1 MINPPNSRAPAG
13 TVISG
18 ALIQLPRSPA
28 PLVSIII
35 PATAG
40 PDLLHACLSSIAR
53 YGPSTIP
60 YETIVVLNEAW
71 DEDAARLKEA
81 ATGVQVI
88 SSPFNLG
95 LAGAGNRGRDL
106 ARGEFL
112 LLLHDDAEVEP
123 GWMEA
128 LVETADSHPEA
139 GAIGGKALHPDG
151 RLQFAGEIL
160 WRNGLP
166 STPWVGSPPA
176 PDAFGKIRAVDHC
189 GSSSLLVRASAW
201 DLVGGLDERF
211 HPVYYVDID
220 LAMALQAH
228 GFVVLYQPASRIR
241 HHLGASTTD
250 RFKQFLFNRNW
261 LQFVEKW
268 GAALNAYEPSDG
280 DLVAAIERAIARSDA
295 FGRARMGVTTAV
307 GPAAAPRPPFDPI
320 LQERRLAERSR
331 TIQKDYMDHL
341 SHLLD
346 ECEMKHAGRR
356 SYISMLRMRLGL
368 RTRLWKWWIKMTAER
383 S

>member
-1 MINPPNSRAPAG
+1 MIPG
-13 TVISG
+13 VI
-18 ALIQLPRSPA
+18 IQLPRSPA
-28 PLVSIII
+28 PRVSIII

-40 PDLLHACLSSIAR
+40 PDLLHACLRSISR
-53 YGPSTIP
+53 CGPSTIP

-71 DEDAARLKEA
+71 DEDAARLREA
-81 ATGVQVI
+81 VTGVQVI

-139 GAIGGKALHPDG
+139 GAIGGKVLHPDG
-151 RLQFAGEIL
+151 RLQFAGQIL
-160 WRNGLP
+160 WRNGWTSP
-166 STPWVGSPPA
+166 PWVGRPPA

-189 GSSSLLVRASAW
+189 GTSSLLVRAAAW

-211 HPVYYVDID
+211 YPVYCVDVD
-220 LAMALQAH
+220 LGMALQAH

-241 HHLGASTTD
+241 HHQGASTTD
-250 RFKQFLFNRNW
+250 RFKEFLFNRNW
-261 LQFVEKW
+261 LQFIEKW
-268 GAALNAYEPSDG
+268 GAALNAYEPNDG
-280 DLVAAIERAIARSDA
+280 DLAAAIERAIARTDA
-295 FGRARMGVTTAV
+295 FHQARMGVRTAC
-307 GPAAAPRPPFDPI
+307 PAATPRPPFDPI

-331 TIQKDYMDHL
+331 TIQKAYVDHL
-341 SHLLD
+341 SRLLD

-356 SYISMLRMRLGL
+356 SYVSMLRMRLGL
-368 RTRLWKWWIKMTAER
+368 RTRFWKWWTRFWKWWTK
-383 S
+383 

>member
-1 MINPPNSRAPAG
+1 VIDPPNSRAPAG

-18 ALIQLPRSPA
+18 ATIQLPRSPA
-28 PLVSIII
+28 PRVSIII

-40 PDLLHACLSSIAR
+40 PDLLHACLRSIAR

-241 HHLGASTTD
+241 HHQGASTTN

-280 DLVAAIERAIARSDA
+280 NPVAAIERAIARSEA
-295 FGRARMGVTTAV
+295 FGQARMGVTTAV
-307 GPAAAPRPPFDPI
+307 GPAATPRPPFDPI

-331 TIQKDYMDHL
+331 TIQKAYMDHL
-341 SHLLD
+341 SRLLD
-346 ECEMKHAGRR
+346 ECEMKHARR
-356 SYISMLRMRLGL
+356 SLRMRLGL
-368 RTRLWKWWIKMTAER
+368 RTRLRKWWTKK
-383 S
+383 